1 MGQDHTAL
9 RVPFIIELFD
19 MAAWCGIAYGRL
31 MLRRLWQRRLLRVM
45 CAAALTLLLIYAL
58 LPDSGLYP
66 PEFRFSRTLED
77 RHGRLLHLK
86 LTADGKC
93 RRFTPLAEISQD
105 LIAATLELEDRHFY
119 QHPGVNPMS
128 LLRATWGAVTGTE
141 RGGGSTI
148 TMQLARLRHGLHTR
162 SAWGKLWQIF
172 RALQMERHHGKQAIL
187 EAYLN
192 QAPYGGNVE
201 GIGAASLLWCG
212 KPARELTLREAVALS
227 VLPQSPTRRRP
238 RASGE
243 NASLAAAQH
252 RLWERLRL
260 VRDLPADPLDESFT
274 LHQLL
279 PVPREAPHLARRLFA
294 LQANPERLISAM
306 PMPCTLDHVKQQRV
320 ESALTDYIQRK
331 QDVGITNAC
340 ALLVH
345 APTREVLA
353 YVGSSGFLDQA
364 IQGQV
369 DGVLAR
375 RSPGSALKPFIYALA
390 MQQGLIHPHTLL
402 RDGQTT
408 FGSYNPENFDRQF
421 SGPIAARDALYHSRN
436 IPAVS
441 LAQKLDSPGLYG
453 FLKSAGISL
462 PHPAEHYGLAL
473 PLGGAEVSMEELA
486 VLYCLLA
493 DDGCAR
499 PVKLTP
505 DRHMPTVPQPLLTPA
520 ARYLTREMMRT
531 REGEPALDDPG
542 VLWKTGTSHGFR
554 DAWAAGIRGDHVLVV
569 WIGNFNGRGNPAFI
583 ARECAAPLLFETFRH
598 LRLPLKREA
607 PPPDVTEVD
616 LCAVSG
622 QLPTPLCQ
630 HRVIG
635 GFIPGVSPIKAC
647 EIHREVWVDTSTGLR
662 VARDDG
668 RASLSRSVQEFWPPE
683 MLELFRKAGVPRKS
697 PPPLEPSSD
706 ALTTAESN
714 QAPSIISPQS
724 SLVYTLQASSSER
737 QTIPLRAN
745 ATSGVHRLFWFA
757 DSRFLGATSPSE
769 PLFWRATAGLW
780 RVLVLDDQGRSSTV
794 QVRIEM
800 LP

>member
-1 MGQDHTAL
+1 MAL
-9 RVPFIIELFD
+9 L
-19 MAAWCGIAYGRL
+19 Y
-31 MLRRLWQRRLLRVM
+31 
-45 CAAALTLLLIYAL
+45 TL
-58 LPDSGLYP
+58 LPDAGLYP

-77 RHGRLLHLK
+77 RHGKLLHLT
-86 LTADGKC
+86 LTADGKY
-93 RRFTPLAEISQD
+93 RRYTPLAEISPD
-105 LIAATLELEDRHFY
+105 LIAATLELEDRHFH

-128 LLRATWGAVTGTE
+128 LMRATWGALTGTA

-162 SAWGKLWQIF
+162 SAWGKLGQIF
-172 RALQMERHHGKQAIL
+172 RAMQMERHHEKAAIL

-212 KPARELTLREAVALS
+212 KQARELTLREAVALS

-238 RASGE
+238 RATGE
-243 NASLAAAQH
+243 NASLSAAQH

-260 VRDLPADPLDESFT
+260 VRALPADPLDESFT
-274 LHQLL
+274 LRQLL
-279 PVPREAPHLARRLFA
+279 PVPREAPHLARRLFGH
-294 LQANPERLISAM
+294 QVNPERLISAV
-306 PMPCTLDHVKQQRV
+306 PVRSTVELEKQRRV
-320 ESALTDYIQRK
+320 ESALADYIHRK
-331 QDVGITNAC
+331 KDVGITNAC

-345 APTREVLA
+345 APSREVLA
-353 YVGSSGFLDQA
+353 YVGSSGFLDKA
-364 IQGQV
+364 ILGQV

-402 RDGQTT
+402 RDGQTS
-408 FGSYNPENFDRQF
+408 FGGYNPENFDRQF
-421 SGPIAARDALYHSRN
+421 SGPIAACDALYHSRN

-441 LAQKLDSPGLYG
+441 LAQKLTAPGLYG
-453 FLKSAGISL
+453 FLKSAGVAL
-462 PHPAEHYGLAL
+462 PRPAEHYGLAL

-486 VLYCLLA
+486 GLYSLLA

-499 PVKLTP
+499 AVKLTP
-505 DRHMPTVPQPLLTPA
+505 DSSAPALSQPLLTA
-520 ARYLTREMMRT
+520 EARHLTREMMRT

-554 DAWAAGIRGDHVLVV
+554 DAWAAGILGDHVLVV
-569 WIGNFNGRGNPAFI
+569 WIGNFNGRANPAFI

-598 LRLPLKREA
+598 LRLPLRRETRPA
-607 PPPDVTEVD
+607 DIAEVD

-630 HRVIG
+630 HRVRG
-635 GFIPGVSPIKAC
+635 GFIPGVSPITTC
-647 EIHREVWVDTSTGLR
+647 EIHREVLIDTATGLR
-662 VARDDG
+662 VVRDDG
-668 RASLSRSVQEFWPPE
+668 RAGLSRSVQEFWPPE

-697 PPPLEPSSD
+697 PPPFEPGAD
-706 ALTTAESN
+706 AMSTAESS
-714 QAPSIISPQS
+714 QAPKIVSPQS
-724 SLVYTLQASSSER
+724 ALVYTLQASSPDR

-745 ATSGVHRLFWFA
+745 AAPGVNRLFWFA
-757 DSRFLGATSPSE
+757 DSRFLGAAPPSE
-769 PLFWRATAGLW
+769 PILWRASAGQW
-780 RVLVLDDQGRSSTV
+780 RVHVLDDQGRSSAV
-794 QVRIEM
+794 QVRVEM

>member
-1 MGQDHTAL
+1 M
-9 RVPFIIELFD
+9 RIIHQ
-19 MAAWCGIAYGRL
+19 
-31 MLRRLWQRRLLRVM
+31 LWQNRWLRMVSAM
-45 CAAALTLLLIYAL
+45 LIAALITYAL
-58 LPDSGLYP
+58 IPDADLYP
-66 PEFRFSRTLED
+66 TDFRFSRTLED
-77 RHGRLLHLK
+77 RNGHLLHLT
-86 LTADGKC
+86 LTTDGKY
-93 RRFTPLAEISQD
+93 RRFMSLSEINPD

-128 LLRATWGAVTGTE
+128 LMRATWGAITGVAQ
-141 RGGGSTI
+141 GGGSTI

-162 SAWGKLWQIF
+162 SALGKLVQIF
-172 RALQMERHHGKQAIL
+172 RAIQMERHHSKTEIL

-212 KPARELTLREAVALS
+212 KHARELTLREAVALA

-238 RASGE
+238 RAMGE
-243 NASLAAAQH
+243 NASLSMAQH

-260 VRDLPADPLDESFT
+260 TRGLPADPLDESFT
-274 LHQLL
+274 LRQLL
-279 PVPREAPHLARRLFA
+279 PVPREAPHLARRLFGVKPPDRSSSGVPIQTT
-294 LQANPERLISAM
+294 LERE
-306 PMPCTLDHVKQQRV
+306 KQRRM
-320 ESALTDYIQRK
+320 ESALADYISRK
-331 QDVGITNAC
+331 KDVGITNAC

-345 APTREVLA
+345 APTREVQA
-353 YVGSSGFLDQA
+353 YVGSSGFLDPA

-402 RDGQTT
+402 RDGQTS
-408 FGSYNPENFDRQF
+408 FNGYNPENFDRQF

-441 LAQKLDSPGLYG
+441 LAQKLTSPGLFG
-453 FLKSAGISL
+453 FLKEAGVTL
-462 PHPAEHYGLAL
+462 PRPAEHYGLAL

-486 VLYCLLA
+486 ALYCLLA
-493 DDGCAR
+493 DDGSAR
-499 PVKLTP
+499 SIRMANVEKT
-505 DRHMPTVPQPLLTPA
+505 TVPMKPLLTA
-520 ARYLTREMMRT
+520 EARYLTREMMRT

-569 WIGNFNGRGNPAFI
+569 WIGNFNGRANPAFI

-598 LRLPLKREA
+598 LRLPLKRETTPA
-607 PPPDVTEVD
+607 GITEVD

-630 HRVIG
+630 HRVRG
-635 GFIPGVSPIKAC
+635 GFIPGISPITAC
-647 EIHREVWVDTSTGLR
+647 DIHREIMIDAATGLR

-668 RASLSRSVQEFWPPE
+668 RAGLQRHVHEFWPPE

-697 PPPLEPSSD
+697 PPPLEPSAD
-706 ALTTAESN
+706 ALSTGESSH
-714 QAPSIISPQS
+714 APKIASPQS
-724 SLVYTLQASSSER
+724 ALVYTLQASSPER
-737 QTIPLRAN
+737 QTIPLRAD
-745 ATSGVHRLFWFA
+745 AAPGVSRLFWFA
-757 DSRFLGATSPSE
+757 DSRFLGASSPAESILWKATSGE
-769 PLFWRATAGLW
+769 W
-780 RVLVLDDQGRSSTV
+780 RVHVLDDQGRSSAV
-794 QVRIEM
+794 QVRVEM
-800 LP
+800 VP